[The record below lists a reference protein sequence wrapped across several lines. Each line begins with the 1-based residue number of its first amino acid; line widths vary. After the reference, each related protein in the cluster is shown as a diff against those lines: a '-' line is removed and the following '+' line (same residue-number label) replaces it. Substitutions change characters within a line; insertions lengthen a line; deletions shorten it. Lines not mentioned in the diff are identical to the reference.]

1 MKSTL
6 KGRMNENPGIGGLFS
21 PANTFLRK
29 IFQAE
34 LSKIQVKKLP
44 FSILPLDGHF
54 EILVEN
60 DEKREKQQGSTLDAK
75 IFSKI
80 SKSPKISGT
89 VFNPPEIT

>member
-1 MKSTL
+1 
-6 KGRMNENPGIGGLFS
+6 MNENPGIGRLFS

-54 EILVEN
+54 EILVKN
-60 DEKREKQQGSTLDAK
+60 DEKRKKQQGSTLDAK

-80 SKSPKISGT
+80 RGSPKNARMMT
-89 VFNPPEIT
+89 NRPEITF